1 MRASDG
7 HLTRQQLLL
16 RRKGENP
23 WKYRNVPTKQP
34 GTYSRQSG
42 QLDCPNSGG
51 ASSMASMGERF
62 SVDGSF
68 VLQGETGVAEGRL
81 LTV

>member
-1 MRASDG
+1 
-7 HLTRQQLLL
+7 
-16 RRKGENP
+16 
-23 WKYRNVPTKQP
+23 
-34 GTYSRQSG
+34 
-42 QLDCPNSGG
+42 
-51 ASSMASMGERF
+51 MASMGERF